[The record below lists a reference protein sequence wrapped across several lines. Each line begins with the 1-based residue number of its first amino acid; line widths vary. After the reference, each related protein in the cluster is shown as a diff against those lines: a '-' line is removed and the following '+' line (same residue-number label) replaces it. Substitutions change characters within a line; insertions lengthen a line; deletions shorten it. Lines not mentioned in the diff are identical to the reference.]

1 MQAKAKTVIRSVLIG
16 LLIVLVVMMMVQI
29 NRLQGTAR
37 VINYAGLVRG
47 ATQREVKL
55 EMAGRPNDDLIDY
68 LDDILSGLKFAD
80 GHYDLVSLEDADYQA
95 KLDAQMAYWQELKA
109 EIQLV
114 RQNGYEATAIVDKS
128 EAYFALADDTVFAAE
143 RFSEKTADWIRGI
156 EIVSIAD
163 IVLLIFMLVD
173 QTVSAIR
180 IAKRNKVLERQA
192 FIDLHTG
199 LPNKSRCEQL
209 FSNMEFVTEPTAC
222 IMFDLN
228 NLKKVNDTLG
238 HSVGDQL
245 ILNFAR
251 LLRDAVPAQDF
262 VGRYGGDEFVAVVH
276 QADKAGVEAILANL
290 HREIDRF
297 NHYGKN
303 TAISFAHGWAIST
316 DYEHCTLRT
325 LFDQADKYMYENKI
339 KEKQGRRD

>member
-1 MQAKAKTVIRSVLIG
+1 
-16 LLIVLVVMMMVQI
+16 
-29 NRLQGTAR
+29 
-37 VINYAGLVRG
+37 
-47 ATQREVKL
+47 
-55 EMAGRPNDDLIDY
+55 MAGRPNDDLIEY
-68 LDDILSGLKFAD
+68 LDDILSGLKYQD
-80 GHYDLVSLEDADYQA
+80 GHYSLVSLQDEDYQA
-95 KLDAQMAYWQELKA
+95 KLDVQMAYWEELKA
-109 EIQLV
+109 EIQKV
-114 RQNGYEATAIVDKS
+114 RENGYEATDIVNMS
-128 EAYFALADDTVFAAE
+128 ETYFGMADDTVFAAE
-143 RFSEKTADWIRGI
+143 RFSEQTAQWIRGL
-156 EIVSIAD
+156 EIASIAD
-163 IVLLIFMLVD
+163 IVLMIFVLID

-209 FSNMEFVTEPTAC
+209 FSNMEFLTEPTAC
-222 IMFDLN
+222 VMFDLN

-251 LLRDAVPAQDF
+251 ILRDAVPAQDF

-276 QADKAGVEAILANL
+276 QADKEKVKDILTRL

-303 TAISFAHGWAIST
+303 TAISFAHGWALST

-339 KEKQGRRD
+339 REKQGRQD